1 MAIEK
6 LGVQLAN
13 PDCVIQIDGE
23 SFADLIC
30 YQHLHTENLKQTVAA
45 LNQASNGGR
54 DERLAAI
61 QINVQAL
68 ANTSGEA
75 LQDYLRIARAQG
87 LRFETIGTKSGG
99 H

>member
-6 LGVQLAN
+6 LGVQVAN
-13 PDCVIQIDGE
+13 PDCVIQIEGQ

-45 LNQASNGGR
+45 LNQASNGGM
-54 DERLAAI
+54 DEQLAAI

-68 ANTSGEA
+68 ANTSAEA
-75 LQDYLRIARAQG
+75 LRDYLRIAREQG
-87 LRFETIGTKSGG
+87 LHFETIGTKRGV